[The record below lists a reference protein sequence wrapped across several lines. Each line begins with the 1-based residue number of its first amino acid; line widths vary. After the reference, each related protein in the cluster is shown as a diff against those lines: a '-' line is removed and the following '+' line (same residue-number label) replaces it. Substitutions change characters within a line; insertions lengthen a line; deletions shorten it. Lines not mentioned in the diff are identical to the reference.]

1 MTIRESVYKLLVK
14 LLGSRKSFYNML
26 GKVESWSI
34 IILLTL
40 DLLPP
45 SMIKYIVLVYFV
57 EQIRTMSYMGILSY
71 EKIQTTISIKK

>member
-1 MTIRESVYKLLVK
+1 MTIRESIYLLLVK
-14 LLGSRKSFYNML
+14 LAGSRKSFYNLL

-40 DLLPP
+40 DLLPH
-45 SMIKYIVLVYFV
+45 SIVKYIVLVYFV

-71 EKIQTTISIKK
+71 EKIQTKISIKN

>member
-1 MTIRESVYKLLVK
+1 MTIRESIYKLLVK

-40 DLLPP
+40 DLLPH